1 MKKAFPKIDRTAFS
15 VIKME
20 DQEEDLK
27 RYWHSKTPR
36 ERLEAVELM
45 RQLNYDYDPATDR
58 VQRVLEV
65 VERPRR

>member
-1 MKKAFPKIDRTAFS
+1 MKKAFPKLDRTAFS
-15 VIKME
+15 VIKMDE
-20 DQEEDLK
+20 QDEDLK
-27 RYWHSKTPR
+27 RYWHSKTPH

>member
-1 MKKAFPKIDRTAFS
+1 MKKDFPRIDRTAFS

-65 VERPRR
+65 VERS

>member
-15 VIKME
+15 VIKMDE
-20 DQEEDLK
+20 QEEDL
-27 RYWHSKTPR
+27 RRFWHSKTPQ